1 MTADIPMEI
10 RDRSVDLPTGGRAI
24 APRGHLWKVDPE
36 DGSLDWYAYDYVEMT
51 GGLDYSYRDWR
62 CDLGDGQVNPK

>member
-1 MTADIPMEI
+1 MRKKLAVAGI
-10 RDRSVDLPTGGRAI
+10 LLLALGLTGCGESLEERI
-24 APRGHLWKVDPE
+24 ANKEKCHEAGGV
-36 DGSLDWYAYDYVEMT
+36 YVEMT